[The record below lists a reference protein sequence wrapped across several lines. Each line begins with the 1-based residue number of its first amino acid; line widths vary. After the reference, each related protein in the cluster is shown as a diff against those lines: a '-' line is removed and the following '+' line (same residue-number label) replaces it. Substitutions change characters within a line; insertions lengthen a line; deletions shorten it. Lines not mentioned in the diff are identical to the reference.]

1 MFLFLSLSY
10 QLIRIQTSVLWD
22 AIRTRFILP
31 VRGSVN
37 PALAN
42 PKPLGSP
49 GKGDVGTLLR
59 KGLGFFND
67 DLRGESALGLDEMEL
82 LDKME
87 LVVSI
92 EPNELFKIDDVLWWS
107 TLSKDDGL

>member
-1 MFLFLSLSY
+1 M
-10 QLIRIQTSVLWD
+10 LWD
-22 AIRTRFILP
+22 AIRTRFMLP

-37 PALAN
+37 PTLAN
-42 PKPLGSP
+42 PKPSGSP
-49 GKGDVGTLLR
+49 GEGDVGTVLR
-59 KGLGFFND
+59 DEFGFFSD

-82 LDKME
+82 LDKIE

-107 TLSKDDGL
+107 TLSNDDGS